1 MENRRMIENRI
12 EQYRSLIRASTDQ
25 ASQDVLKEQIE
36 AEVAKLDRLKHF
48 EVERMATTWGQGKH
62 LQGNPLT
69 IFSSAVLGPA
79 FRRKR

>member
-12 EQYRSLIRASTDQ
+12 EQYRSLIRGSTDQ

-48 EVERMATTWGQGKH
+48 EVERNGDHT
-62 LQGNPLT
+62 LR
-69 IFSSAVLGPA
+69 AVA
-79 FRRKR
+79 Q